1 MKEKV
6 LISAC
11 LIGQPVR
18 YDGQSKEVKGLLE
31 LAKYYDLIPMCP
43 EVSSGLKT
51 PRKPSEIVG
60 DKVLTVDGRDVTDS
74 YHDGAYWAAS
84 ICRLYNIKLA
94 ILKERSPSCGV
105 HTIHDGAFDNKVIPG
120 MGITARKLK
129 SLGVTCLNEDEA
141 LALLAQL
148 KEGRKA

>member
-43 EVSSGLKT
+43 EVSGGLKT

-60 DKVLTVDGRDVTDS
+60 DKVLTQDGRDVTDN

-84 ICRLYNIKLA
+84 ICRLYSIKLA

-105 HTIHDGAFDNKVIPG
+105 HTIHDGSFDNKVIPG
-120 MGITARKLK
+120 MGITAKKLK
-129 SLGVTCLNEDEA
+129 TLGVTCLDEDEA
-141 LALLAQL
+141 LALLAKL
-148 KEGRKA
+148 KEGKKA